1 MSGGIGRYRLQRVV
15 ATEGAATVHEAVDT
29 ETQQRVAVRLLPMD
43 ATLSSDQREGM
54 RATALEAAQLQHPGV
69 VELLDFGWDGD
80 TAYVATAFVEGETLA
95 QYLARAG
102 RLPALQGL
110 SLSLQLLAA
119 LAAAHERGLVH
130 SALNPQHVLMGRNGQ
145 LRIEGFGWLAAAAS
159 AGRRPGVFDA
169 PAYMA
174 PEQILGRPADCRA
187 DLYSA
192 AVVAYELL
200 TGSWPYQAH
209 SAPCPPR
216 ALRREL
222 PAALDAVFE
231 RAQAQNPEARHRNA
245 AELAAALQA
254 AFGMQAPERAVVP
267 VRPQRLAVEPP
278 PRVEVPL
285 EPQPEPEPE
294 DEAEEPAPV
303 RRRRAGMA
311 LVAGVATAVVL
322 GAMFVGVESA
332 RGPVAP
338 VEKSA
343 APAPSPAPSPV
354 VAAPAPPPA
363 LAPVQAEPAA
373 ASIEAPKKAEVQAKA
388 EPAPAPAAAHVP
400 AKTRPAEPR
409 PRKAV
414 ERTVARPAESG
425 VREIVVPEAIEAP
438 RETVVEPP
446 PPPRPR
452 ETVERSAPQRAV
464 VSERA
469 ERERERPERPNRN
482 TAVMAAPPS
491 PSPLNVCRQ
500 EFSMARDLCVA
511 YECASSEYRRHPVCV
526 RMHADAIVRH
536 KLNQRNG
543 P

>member
-1 MSGGIGRYRLQRVV
+1 MPGGIGRYRLQRVV
-15 ATEGAATVHEAVDT
+15 ATEGSATVHEAVDT
-29 ETQQRVAVRLLPMD
+29 ETQHRVAVRLLPMD
-43 ATLSSDQREGM
+43 ASLSVEAREGM
-54 RATALEAAQLQHPGV
+54 RTTALEAAGLQHPGI
-69 VELLDFGWDGD
+69 VELRDFGWEGD
-80 TAYVATAFVEGETLA
+80 TAYVATDFVEGETLA

-110 SLSLQLLAA
+110 SLALQLLAA

-145 LRIEGFGWLAAAAS
+145 LRIIGFGWVAAAAS

-192 AVVAYELL
+192 AVLAYELL

-209 SAPCPPR
+209 SAPRPPR

-222 PAALDAVFE
+222 PVALDAVFE
-231 RAQAQNPEARHRNA
+231 RAQAQNPQARHRNA

-254 AFGMQAPERAVVP
+254 AFGMPVQERAVVP
-267 VRPQRLAVEPP
+267 VRQRPVAVEPL
-278 PRVEVPL
+278 PRVDVPL
-285 EPQPEPEPE
+285 EP
-294 DEAEEPAPV
+294 EAEDDTDEPAPV

-311 LVAGVATAVVL
+311 LAAGLAAAVVL
-322 GAMFVGVESA
+322 GAMFVGVESV
-332 RGPVAP
+332 RGPVASSERSAEP
-338 VEKSA
+338 SPSPSA
-343 APAPSPAPSPV
+343 APAPV
-354 VAAPAPPPA
+354 VAAPEPPPA
-363 LAPVQAEPAA
+363 LPPVPAVPAVPAVAA
-373 ASIEAPKKAEVQAKA
+373 AAPIEAPEKYEVQAKT
-388 EPAPAPAAAHVP
+388 EPAHPPVA

-409 PRKAV
+409 TRKAV
-414 ERTVARPAESG
+414 ERTVARRAEAG

-438 RETVVEPP
+438 ARETAAEPP
-446 PPPRPR
+446 APPRPR
-452 ETVERSAPQRAV
+452 ETVERPAPQRTAAG
-464 VSERA
+464 ERS
-469 ERERERPERPNRN
+469 ERERPERPVRT

-500 EFSMARDLCVA
+500 GFSMARELCVA
-511 YECASSEYRRHPVCV
+511 YECASAEYRHHPVCV